1 MSAVP
6 TLPRT
11 GAVARTAA
19 NAMPATAST
28 ASSTATMV
36 ARRRPFLGA
45 RWDTAVARCSI
56 NLLPLRLEKL
66 GNGLRRSRACQVG
79 PGGSAA
85 GLRQPQALQM
95 GLRRV
100 LAGPTDRTTRPD
112 VLVWASVVPIE
123 AVGRRPRRQG
133 RWPARGRLDTARA

>member
-1 MSAVP
+1 VSAFSTVIWLPSVRHVALSLETTLRSPTHDTDMSAVP

-45 RWDTAVARCSI
+45 RWDAAVARCII

-85 GLRQPQALQM
+85 GLWQPQALQM
-95 GLRRV
+95 G
-100 LAGPTDRTTRPD
+100 
-112 VLVWASVVPIE
+112 
-123 AVGRRPRRQG
+123 
-133 RWPARGRLDTARA
+133 